1 MGDKKRLEE
10 QIRKV
15 GGRYA
20 EEIIGLVRAL
30 AEVDVRIKDELDEIE
45 RVSESLVRRHN
56 ELADR
61 IDALV
66 RKAVDEDGG
75 GESDEP
81 IGSPDEPGG
90 ESEKQIRFELRI
102 IGMPDDNK

>member
-20 EEIIGLVRAL
+20 EEIIGLVKTL

-45 RVSESLVRRHN
+45 RVSENLVRRHN

-66 RKAVDEDGG
+66 RKAVDEDDV
-75 GESDEP
+75 GESDKP
-81 IGSPDEPGG
+81 IGSPDEPGE
-90 ESEKQIRFELRI
+90 ESEK
-102 IGMPDDNK
+102 

>member
-20 EEIIGLVRAL
+20 EEIIRLVRTL

-61 IDALV
+61 IDAMV
-66 RKAVDEDGG
+66 RKALDEDDS

-81 IGSPDEPGG
+81 IGSPDEPGV

-102 IGMPDDNK
+102 IGMPEAAE

>member
-20 EEIIGLVRAL
+20 EEIIGLVRTL

-66 RKAVDEDGG
+66 RKAVDGDSG
-75 GESDEP
+75 GE
-81 IGSPDEPGG
+81 PDEPGG

-102 IGMPDDNK
+102 IGMPEENK

>member
-1 MGDKKRLEE
+1 MGDKKRPEE

-20 EEIIGLVRAL
+20 EEIIGLVRTL

-61 IDALV
+61 INSLIAKSVDRNDHNEIEEALDDLGV
-66 RKAVDEDGG
+66 AGQKADMKINVA
-75 GESDEP
+75 
-81 IGSPDEPGG
+81 IRVTTLPG
-90 ESEKQIRFELRI
+90 
-102 IGMPDDNK
+102 